1 MFTHIHPRLNHCVRA
16 DWFFRPPL
24 TQREHPRRGEPE
36 EEDEDEERAPGVF
49 VQQHLEHEAEGEV
62 DVVERT
68 NAPVGG
74 AEQHFAV
81 QQDGPVHQVQAEEH
95 QHGQEELQVH
105 VGVASA
111 VRNAGRRRGGVGGGG
126 VGRVSGV
133 QVRANGVDD
142 ADQQLQRDYQNPL
155 AGHGNAPVHLVVVD
169 DEQLRDERLKR
180 RFSGWKHGD
189 G

>member
-1 MFTHIHPRLNHCVRA
+1 MHPRLNRCVHANR
-16 DWFFRPPL
+16 FFRPPL

-36 EEDEDEERAPGVF
+36 EEDEDEQRAPRVL
-49 VQQHLEHEAEGEV
+49 VHQHLEHEAEGEV
-62 DVVERT
+62 DVVERAD
-68 NAPVGG
+68 APVGG

-95 QHGQEELQVH
+95 QHGQEELHVH
-105 VGVASA
+105 VGVAPA
-111 VRNAGRRRGGVGGGG
+111 GRNAGRRRPGGVGGGG

-142 ADQQLQRDYQNPL
+142 AHQQLQRDDQNPL
-155 AGHGNAPVHLVVVD
+155 AGHGDAPVHLVVVD
-169 DEQLRDERLKR
+169 DEQLRDERRKR
-180 RFSGWKHGD
+180 RFSGWKDGD